1 MSLEDS
7 FKSLFKGAGFV
18 FFGLIISKILGY
30 AYRLI
35 VARLGPEEY
44 GLLSLG
50 LAIAGILTTISLFGL
65 DAGILRYVAN
75 FRASNENEKIRGS
88 ILSGIKLSTYFSL
101 LIAFLLFVLSD
112 YIALQ
117 FFHEPRLSVIIKI
130 LAITI
135 PFDNV
140 RTIIVSALRGF
151 ERAEYDI
158 YSRAIT
164 ENIVKVIATLILIY
178 LGYGVFGATIAVSI
192 SLISSFFLAFY
203 FIEKKVFPLIKSKIA
218 NTEIKEE
225 LLIYSWPLL
234 FNNLIVILLTW
245 VDTLILGNMRTAAEV
260 GIYNAVT
267 PTSKLILIFPQ
278 ALSILFLPIATRVYK
293 NSKEELDAFYNITFK
308 LIFIVNGLFLMIFLF
323 FPKQVMNILFG
334 AEYIPGYLG
343 LIFLTVGFFIHGF
356 MYNSRDLLLMV
367 KKTRTIMYITTFSM
381 IVNIILNIILIKNYG
396 VSGAAMASGISYA
409 LMSFSMIVASAHVS
423 KMNVF
428 NLNYF
433 KIVLSLFG
441 SLFLVYIL
449 IKSTFI
455 PLNIITMGAGFLIFA
470 SIYLFLLVIT
480 KSFDKKDAIILRAIN
495 QRFPMKVL
503 DKVIEKIES

>member
-7 FKSLFKGAGFV
+7 FKTLFKGAGFV

-50 LAIAGILTTISLFGL
+50 LAITGVLTTISLFGL
-65 DAGILRYVAN
+65 DAGVLRYVAN

-101 LIAFLLFVLSD
+101 LIAFLLFILSD

-117 FFHEPRLSVIIKI
+117 FFHEPRLSTIIKI

-164 ENIVKVIATLILIY
+164 ENIVKVIATLILVY
-178 LGYGVFGATIAVSI
+178 LSYGIFGATIAVPI

-203 FIEKKVFPLIKSKIA
+203 FIEKKVFPIIKSKIA
-218 NTEIKEE
+218 NIEIKKE

-234 FNNLIVILLTW
+234 FNNLIIILLTW
-245 VDTLILGNMRTAAEV
+245 VDTLILGNLRTASDV
-260 GIYNAVT
+260 GIYNAIT

-278 ALSILFLPIATRVYK
+278 ALAILFLPIATRVYK
-293 NSKEELDAFYNITFK
+293 ASKEDLDSFYNTTFK
-308 LIFIVNGLFLMIFLF
+308 LIFMINSVFLIMFILFS
-323 FPKQVMNILFG
+323 KQVMHILFG
-334 AEYIPGYLG
+334 EAYISGSLG
-343 LIFLTVGFFIHGF
+343 LIFLTAGFFIHGF

-367 KKTRTIMYITTFSM
+367 KKTKTILLITSISM
-381 IVNIILNIILIKNYG
+381 VLNVILNIILIKSYG
-396 VSGAAMASGISYA
+396 VLGAALASGISYA
-409 LMSFSMIVASAHVS
+409 LMSAAIIIVSGKIS
-423 KMNVF
+423 KVDIF
-428 NLNYF
+428 NINYL
-433 KIVLSLFG
+433 KIILSLLV
-441 SLFLVYIL
+441 SLGIVYWIIRL
-449 IKSTFI
+449 L
-455 PLNIITMGAGFLIFA
+455 PERNIYVLLFA
-470 SIYLFLLVIT
+470 SILFIIIYIYLLIKT
-480 KSFDKKDAIILRAIN
+480 KSLNKKDVVVLKAIN
-495 QRFPMKVL
+495 QNIPLRIF
-503 DKVIEKIES
+503 DGVIEKIED

>member
-7 FKSLFKGAGFV
+7 FKTLFKGAGFV

-30 AYRLI
+30 TYRLI

-65 DAGILRYVAN
+65 DAGVLRYVAN
-75 FRASNENEKIRGS
+75 YRTTDENEKIRGS

-101 LIAFLLFVLSD
+101 LIAFLLFILSD

-117 FFHEPRLSVIIKI
+117 FFHEPRLSIIIKI
-130 LAITI
+130 LAVTI

-164 ENIVKVIATLILIY
+164 ENIVKVIVTLILVY

-203 FIEKKVFPLIKSKIA
+203 FIEKKVFPIIKSKIA
-218 NTEIKEE
+218 NMEIKKE

-278 ALSILFLPIATRVYK
+278 ALSILFLPIATRIYK
-293 NSKEELDAFYNITFK
+293 NGKEELDSFYNTIFK
-308 LIFIVNGLFLMIFLF
+308 LIFIVNGVFLIMFLLFS
-323 FPKQVMNILFG
+323 KQVMHTLFG
-334 AEYIPGYLG
+334 DAYISGYLG
-343 LIFLTVGFFIHGF
+343 LIFLTAGFFIHGF
-356 MYNSRDLLLMV
+356 MYNSRDLLLMA
-367 KKTRTIMYITTFSM
+367 KKTKTILFITSIAM
-381 IVNIILNIILIKNYG
+381 VLNIILNIILIKYYG
-396 VSGAAMASGISYA
+396 VSGAALASGISYA
-409 LMSFSMIVASAHVS
+409 LMSVAIIKTSGDIS
-423 KMNVF
+423 KINII
-428 NLNYF
+428 NLNYL
-433 KIVLSLFG
+433 KIIISLLASLGVVYLVIKLLPERTIFILTLSLF
-441 SLFLVYIL
+441 LFIISYTIL
-449 IKSTFI
+449 LTKVKFLRCFDEKEVKLLKDIMDNTIKK
-455 PLNIITMGAGFLIFA
+455 LN
-470 SIYLFLLVIT
+470 
-480 KSFDKKDAIILRAIN
+480 
-495 QRFPMKVL
+495 
-503 DKVIEKIES
+503 